1 MNIQACQKG
10 NGENATTCS
19 PVLTVHLPPI
29 DATSDEAENVSVIF
43 LPKIHHKI
51 ETILLK
57 LKSSP
62 SIPVHTLLGDDF
74 DIDELLQVRNVIFE
88 SAKEKYCN
96 EINDDAETTDATRN
110 IPNTLSTCD
119 FKLKCRRSTQTA
131 ADDIKELCL
140 FIFGHRNSFP
150 KSCMSSTSQH
160 KSKQSKQADAPP
172 VTFTTMAEPAPE
184 ATTLNI
190 ILDAISRVETDIKLL
205 DKKLSEHISSFS
217 CQTSVTSLS
226 NKETIDALTKECDSL
241 RSTIDTLMT
250 PPSRE
255 VELCSKSSPCASS
268 RNGRGASQGQANS
281 PNQTVSTT
289 NRFAVLASHDPV
301 VIDSDI
307 TVNSETDAELNSI
320 SEVLT
325 PCDHNGKHE
334 SDTPLN
340 HQTSYQMQI
349 NQYRNKH
356 KKLSTTKSKPSVSVR
371 KQPSPTQRH
380 TNNQTNPAAD
390 ILVIGDSVI
399 KHLQPGRLSRKQ
411 KVICRTMRG
420 AKIEDVAQRAK
431 ETASKHSVS
440 EVIVHIGTNNT
451 SDDPETIAAKIT
463 SLCDTL
469 QPTLV
474 TVSSIIHRKYQS
486 VSERKKVD
494 DSNEL
499 LKSITT
505 RNHWGFIDNRNINTD
520 HLMTDGVY
528 VNSVG
533 VRLLAK
539 NIITHIAGP
548 SECSRRSTLSHD
560 VTTQITPFGE
570 ILFSEALK
578 KPVAV
583 ARDVSTG
590 FRVSNQYYPSPQ
602 PIRHQP
608 RHAAIRRTTHRYD
621 EWSRY
626 LETVRALL
634 NPLCVRP
641 T

>member
-1 MNIQACQKG
+1 MA
-10 NGENATTCS
+10 NGDNACS

-29 DATSDEAENVSVIF
+29 NATSDEAENVSATF
-43 LPKIHHKI
+43 LPKIHHTI

-62 SIPVHTLLGDDF
+62 SIPVHTLLGNGF

-88 SAKEKYCN
+88 CAKEKYCN
-96 EINDDAETTDATRN
+96 ETNDDAETTDETRTM
-110 IPNTLSTCD
+110 PNTLSTCD
-119 FKLKCRRSTQTA
+119 LKLKSRRSTQTA

-140 FIFGHRNSFP
+140 FLFGHRNSFP
-150 KSCMSSTSQH
+150 KSCLSSTSQH
-160 KSKQSKQADAPP
+160 KSKQSQQAPP
-172 VTFTTMAEPAPE
+172 VTVTTLAEPAPE
-184 ATTLNI
+184 ATTLSI
-190 ILDAISRVETDIKLL
+190 ILDAISRVQTDIKLL
-205 DKKLSEHISSFS
+205 DNKLSEHISSLS
-217 CQTSVTSLS
+217 CQTSVSSLS

-241 RSTIDTLMT
+241 RSTIDMLMT

-255 VELCSKSSPCASS
+255 VELCLKSSPCASS
-268 RNGRGASQGQANS
+268 RNGRRASPGQANS
-281 PNQTVSTT
+281 PNQTVPTT

-307 TVNSETDAELNSI
+307 TVNCETDAELHSI
-320 SEVLT
+320 SEVLK

-340 HQTSYQMQI
+340 HPTSYQMQI

-356 KKLSTTKSKPSVSVR
+356 KKLSTTKSTPSVSVK
-371 KQPSPTQRH
+371 KQPSPTHRH
-380 TNNQTNPAAD
+380 THNQLNQANPAAD
-390 ILVIGDSVI
+390 ILVIGDSMI
-399 KHLQPGRLSRKQ
+399 KHLQPGRLSRKR

-440 EVIVHIGTNNT
+440 EVIVHVGTNNT

-469 QPTLV
+469 QPIPV
-474 TVSSIIHRKYQS
+474 TISSIIHRKYQS
-486 VSERKKVD
+486 LSERKKVD

-499 LKSITT
+499 LKSITA
-505 RNHWGFIDNRNINTD
+505 RKHWGFIDNRNINTD
-520 HLMTDGVY
+520 HLMTDGVH

-548 SECSRRSTLSHD
+548 SECSHRSTSSNDITL
-560 VTTQITPFGE
+560 QRTPFGE

-578 KPVAV
+578 KPVVV
-583 ARDVSTG
+583 ARDISTG

-608 RHAAIRRTTHRYD
+608 RRAAIRRTPHRDD

-626 LETVRALL
+626 LETVRTLL
-634 NPLCVRP
+634 NPLCVRL